1 MIPTNKLKAQ
11 IHIGKQQLGLDDD
24 TYRALL
30 KSATGKTSSA
40 DMNIVDLHKVVEAM
54 KQRGFKVRRPKAG
67 KSTSSRLSNKNGT
80 PADLLDKLKA
90 VWRDMGK
97 DEILRDA
104 SDAALRSYV
113 RRQTG
118 GDFEAPEFCDNAT
131 LIRLIESLKQWQKRV
146 KKKQQE
152 S

>member
-1 MIPTNKLKAQ
+1 MTSTNKLKAQ

-40 DMNIVDLHKVVEAM
+40 DMGVMDLHKVIEAM
-54 KQRGFKVRRPKAG
+54 KQRGFKTRPPKTSTKKA
-67 KSTSSRLSNKNGT
+67 

-90 VWRDMGK
+90 VWGDMAETG
-97 DEILRDA
+97 ILRDA

-113 RRQTG
+113 RRQTRG
-118 GDFEAPEFCDNAT
+118 QFEAPEFCSNAT

-146 KKKQQE
+146 QNQ
-152 S
+152 SHS

>member
-1 MIPTNKLKAQ
+1 MSNRQKLIAQ
-11 IHIGKQQLGLDDD
+11 VHIGKQQLGLDDD

-40 DMNIVDLHKVVEAM
+40 GMNVTELHQVINAM
-54 KQRGFKVRRPKAG
+54 KQRGFKTRPLKTSAKKA
-67 KSTSSRLSNKNGT
+67 

-90 VWRDMGK
+90 VWGDMG
-97 DEILRDA
+97 ESGILRDT

-113 RRQTG
+113 RRQTRG
-118 GDFEAPEFCDNAT
+118 QFEAPEFCSNAT

-146 KKKQQE
+146 QNQ
-152 S
+152 SHS